1 MIHWKAKIAL
11 VSLAALIAGSGPAIA
26 SGRAEK
32 VSGQDVS
39 QGGGSTVASPASPGL
54 AEATKNLESIQYSFR
69 EVAKKVLPVVVEID
83 VTEVVKQQVPQ
94 LQSPFDWFFNQP
106 PGSGKGGERQF
117 RRSGLGS
124 GIVVKKAGNTYYVL
138 TNNHVVD
145 SATNISVKLFDQRI
159 FTGKVI
165 GTDPRKD
172 LAVVSFD
179 SRDAIPLAELGD
191 SNDLQVGDIVL
202 AVGNPLG
209 FENTLTMGIVSALGR
224 RGPSGQVAPNTD
236 YIQTDAAINQGNSGG
251 ALVNVKGQV
260 VGINTWIAAP
270 TGGNVGLGF
279 AIPMNNAKKAIDD
292 FITKGKV
299 EYGWL
304 GVQPDDIQA
313 VDQGNDAYPGV
324 ARDLSVTDVKGSMVI
339 NVYRNSPAEKA
350 GMLPGDYITR
360 VNGKDV
366 PDRDHLIQAVG
377 DLLAGR
383 SYDFDIVR
391 YGGKMRLSI
400 RLGVRPDDT
409 SDVTSYRYL
418 WPGVTV
424 VRINDQI
431 RQDAGIAKGL
441 DGVVVAYLP
450 GSDSPDNESPA
461 SIAGLRP
468 GDVVM
473 QVNGRDV
480 HTIMDFYKALNDSAK
495 KEVTFKV
502 NRKGTDVTIGLGK

>member
-1 MIHWKAKIAL
+1 MRKRIARTAL
-11 VSLAALIAGSGPAIA
+11 VTLVTLLAAAGLAFA

-32 VSGQDVS
+32 VSS
-39 QGGGSTVASPASPGL
+39 QGASQTGSLTNAPDPQAL
-54 AEATKNLESIQYSFR
+54 AEAARNLEAIQYSFR

-83 VTEVVKQQVPQ
+83 VTEVVKQQAP
-94 LQSPFDWFFNQP
+94 LRSPFDWFFNQP
-106 PGSGKGGERQF
+106 PGGGRGGERSF

-124 GIVVKKAGNTYYVL
+124 GILVRRAGGTYYVL

-145 SATNISVKLFDQRI
+145 QATNISVKLADQRV
-159 FTGKVI
+159 FKAKVV

-179 SRDAIPLAELGD
+179 SRDAIALADLGD
-191 SNDLQVGDIVL
+191 SNGLQVGDIVL

-209 FENTLTMGIVSALGR
+209 FENTITMGIVSALGR

-260 VGINTWIAAP
+260 IGINTWIAAP

-279 AIPMNNAKKAIDD
+279 AIPVNNVKKAIDD
-292 FITKGKV
+292 FISKGKV

-304 GVQPDDIQA
+304 GVMPDDIQA
-313 VDQGNDAYPGV
+313 ADPGNDVYPGV
-324 ARDLSVTDVKGSMVI
+324 ARDLNVAGVKGALVI

-360 VNGKDV
+360 VNGVDI

-377 DLLAGR
+377 DLIAGR
-383 SYDFDIVR
+383 PYDFDIIR
-391 YGGKMRLSI
+391 YGERIRLPV
-400 RLGVRPDDT
+400 RLGVRPDDS
-409 SDVTSYRYL
+409 SDVTSYKYL

-424 VRINDQI
+424 VRITDQI

-450 GSDSPDNESPA
+450 GSDSADNESPA

-468 GDVVM
+468 GDVVS
-473 QVNGRDV
+473 QINGQPVR
-480 HTIMDFYKALNDSAK
+480 TIMDFYKLLNDGAK
-495 KEVTFKV
+495 KDVTFKI
-502 NRKGTDVTIGLGK
+502 NRKGTDVTIGLSR

>member
-1 MIHWKAKIAL
+1 MAKGTARIASIAL
-11 VSLAALIAGSGPAIA
+11 VGLLTASALAYA
-26 SGRAEK
+26 SGKAER
-32 VSGQDVS
+32 VTGQNASQSGSVTTAPNPQE
-39 QGGGSTVASPASPGL
+39 L
-54 AEATKNLESIQYSFR
+54 AEATRNLETIQYSFR

-106 PGSGKGGERQF
+106 PGGGKGDQRQF

-124 GIVVKKAGNTYYVL
+124 GILVKRGGGTYYVL

-145 SATNISVKLFDQRI
+145 SATNISVKLADQ
-159 FTGKVI
+159 KVFKARVV
-165 GTDPRKD
+165 GTDPRRD
-172 LAVVSFD
+172 LAVVAFD
-179 SRDAIPLAELGD
+179 SRDSIPLADLGD
-191 SNDLQVGDIVL
+191 SNDIQVGDIVL

-251 ALVNVKGQV
+251 ALVNVRGQV
-260 VGINTWIAAP
+260 IGINTWIAAP
-270 TGGNVGLGF
+270 TGGSVGLGF
-279 AIPMNNAKKAIDD
+279 AIPVNNAKRAIDD
-292 FITKGKV
+292 FISKGKV

-304 GVQPDDIQA
+304 GVMPDDIQA
-313 VDQGNDAYPGV
+313 ADPANDSYPGV
-324 ARDLSVTDVKGSMVI
+324 AKDLNVSGVKGALVI
-339 NVYRNSPAEKA
+339 NVYHNSPAEKG

-360 VNGKDV
+360 VNGQDI

-377 DLLAGR
+377 DLAAGR
-383 SYDFDIVR
+383 AYDFDIIR
-391 YGGKMRLSI
+391 YGEKTRLSI
-400 RLGVRPDDT
+400 KLGVRPDDT
-409 SDVTSYRYL
+409 SDVTSYKYL

-431 RQDAGIAKGL
+431 RQDAGIQKGL

-450 GSDSPDNESPA
+450 GSDSADNESPA

-468 GDVVM
+468 GDVIS
-473 QVNGRDV
+473 QINGHEVR
-480 HTIMDFYKALNDSAK
+480 TIMDFYRLLNDTRK
-495 KEVTFKV
+495 DVTFKI
-502 NRKGTDVTIGLGK
+502 NRRGTDVTIGLGK

>member
-1 MIHWKAKIAL
+1 MRKRTARVAL
-11 VSLAALIAGSGPAIA
+11 VALAALLLASGPLFS

-32 VSGQDVS
+32 VSGQ
-39 QGGGSTVASPASPGL
+39 GGSQTGTLTSAPDPQAL
-54 AEATKNLESIQYSFR
+54 AEATKNLETIQYSFR

-83 VTEVVKQQVPQ
+83 VTEVVKQQAPM
-94 LQSPFDWFFNQP
+94 QSPFDWFFNQP
-106 PGSGKGGERQF
+106 PGGGKGGDRQF

-124 GIVVKKAGNTYYVL
+124 GIVVKKAGGAYFVL

-145 SATNISVKLFDQRI
+145 AATNISVKLSDQRI
-159 FTGKVI
+159 FKAKVV
-165 GTDPRKD
+165 GTDPRRD

-179 SRDAIPLAELGD
+179 SRDAFPVADLGD
-191 SNDLQVGDIVL
+191 SNELQVGDIVL

-209 FENTLTMGIVSALGR
+209 FENTITMGIVSALGR

-251 ALVNVKGQV
+251 ALVNVKGEV

-279 AIPMNNAKKAIDD
+279 AIPVNNAKKAIDD
-292 FITKGKV
+292 FISKGKV

-304 GVQPDDIQA
+304 GVMPDDIQTA
-313 VDQGNDAYPGV
+313 DPNNDSYPGV
-324 ARDLSVTDVKGSMVI
+324 AKDLSVAGVKGALVI
-339 NVYRNSPAEKA
+339 NVYHNSPAEKA

-360 VNGKDV
+360 VNGQDI

-383 SYDFDIVR
+383 PYDFEIVR
-391 YGGKMRLSI
+391 YGEKMKLPI
-400 RLGVRPDDT
+400 KLGVRPDDT
-409 SDVTSYRYL
+409 SDVTSYKYL

-431 RQDAGIAKGL
+431 RQDAGLAKGL
-441 DGVVVAYLP
+441 EGVVVAYLP
-450 GSDSPDNESPA
+450 GSDSADNESPA

-468 GDVVM
+468 GDVIN
-473 QVNGRDV
+473 QINGRDV
-480 HTIMDFYKALNDSAK
+480 HTIMDFYKFLNDSTK
-495 KEVTFKV
+495 KDVSFKI
-502 NRKGTDVTIGLGK
+502 NRKGTDVTIGLSK

>member
-1 MIHWKAKIAL
+1 MRQKGAIVAITL
-11 VSLAALIAGSGPAIA
+11 LAAMLAGTGPAFA
-26 SGRAEK
+26 TGRAEM

-39 QGGGSTVASPASPGL
+39 QAGGPAPASPNPAAL
-54 AEATKNLESIQYSFR
+54 AEATKNLEAIQYSFR
-69 EVAKKVLPVVVEID
+69 EVAKKVLPVIVEID
-83 VTEVVKQQVPQ
+83 VTEVVKQQAPQ

-106 PGSGKGGERQF
+106 PGGGRGGERQF

-124 GIVVKKAGNTYYVL
+124 GIVVRKAGGTYFVL

-145 SATNISVKLFDQRI
+145 AATNISVKLSDQRI
-159 FTGKVI
+159 FTGKVV

-179 SRDAIPLAELGD
+179 SRDTIPVADLGD
-191 SNDLQVGDIVL
+191 SNDLQVGDVVL

-209 FENTLTMGIVSALGR
+209 FENTVTMGIVSALGR

-251 ALVNVKGQV
+251 ALVNVKGEV

-279 AIPMNNAKKAIDD
+279 AIPVNNAKKAIDD
-292 FITKGKV
+292 FISTGKV
-299 EYGWL
+299 QYGWL
-304 GVQPDDIQA
+304 GVQPDDVQA
-313 VDQGNDAYPGV
+313 VDPGNDAYPGV
-324 ARDLSVTDVKGSMVI
+324 ARDLGIVGVKGSMVI

-360 VNGKDV
+360 INGREV

-383 SYDFDIVR
+383 SYDFDLIR
-391 YGGKMRLSI
+391 YGEKMRLAI
-400 RLGVRPDDT
+400 KLGARPDDT
-409 SDVTSYRYL
+409 SEATSYKYL

-431 RQDAGIAKGL
+431 RQDAGIAKGVE
-441 DGVVVAYLP
+441 GVVVAYLP

-468 GDVVM
+468 GDVVVQM
-473 QVNGRDV
+473 NGRDIR
-480 HTIMDFYKALNDSAK
+480 TIMDFYKVLNDNPRK
-495 KEVTFKV
+495 DVTFKI
-502 NRKGTDVTIGLGK
+502 NRKGTDVTIGLGR